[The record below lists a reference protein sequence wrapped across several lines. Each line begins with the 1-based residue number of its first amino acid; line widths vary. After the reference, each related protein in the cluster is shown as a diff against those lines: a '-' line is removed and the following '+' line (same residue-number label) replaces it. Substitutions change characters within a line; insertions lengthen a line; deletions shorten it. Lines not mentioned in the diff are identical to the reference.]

1 LGIVITWKRSLAASL
16 IVLALSGCD
25 QASVGYKDLLA
36 HNEVI
41 DATVVSKN
49 CNSKAGVYYE
59 FLYHGKKHIGQVES
73 EILDCHSALL
83 GQSIKV
89 YFNPVNPSI
98 HTTLTPA
105 RANEKYGES
114 LFSSWSEIMFAV
126 LVALAMPFAKAVKK
140 RVGKT

>member
-1 LGIVITWKRSLAASL
+1 MLAF
-16 IVLALSGCD
+16 SGCN

-36 HNEVI
+36 HSEMI

-59 FLYHGKKHIGQVES
+59 FLYQGKKHIGQVES

-89 YFNPVNPSI
+89 YFNPVSPNV
-98 HTTLTPA
+98 HTSLTPA
-105 RANEKYGES
+105 RAYEKYGES
-114 LFSSWSEIMFAV
+114 WFSSWSEIMFLAV
-126 LVALAMPFAKAVKK
+126 VALAVPFTKAVKK
-140 RVGKT
+140 RTSKT